1 MTLVR
6 LRLAALLAPAL
17 AACHDRNAGDDG
29 GDTTAAS
36 SDDGSLDTSMSTA
49 ADSGG
54 NGDCMLQ
61 ESFDQDGSSWPAQ
74 WTAVGGVAIADV
86 QGGRGRLVP
95 TTSSYSLARMVAPL
109 GCSDVEVTF
118 SFEFTNPNTQ
128 GVGFYVRQNGGHL
141 QSTTPAGQG
150 YAVFA
155 EAFRDPVGIGAWHEL
170 GGSEVMIEPIEP
182 VPLSPNTVYHVRYRV
197 TQQSPST
204 TSLQA
209 RVWPDGH
216 AEPTT
221 WQLERTDAS
230 AALQGRAGGV
240 AIDAWS
246 ALTSGTA
253 SDLFVDDVVV
263 SPAQ

>member
-1 MTLVR
+1 MNL
-6 LRLAALLAPAL
+6 LRFAAVFALAP
-17 AACHDRNAGDDG
+17 AACHDRDQGDDG
-29 GDTTAAS
+29 GDTTA
-36 SDDGSLDTSMSTA
+36 DTSGAGSFDTSIGTA

-54 NGDCMLQ
+54 VGDCMLQ
-61 ESFDQDGSSWPAQ
+61 ESFDQDGSSWPSP
-74 WTAVGGVAIADV
+74 WTAVGGVAVADV

-118 SFEFTNPNTQ
+118 SFEFTSANTQ

-141 QSTTPAGQG
+141 QATTPRGQG

-155 EAFRDPVGIGAWHEL
+155 EAFRDPAGVGAWHEL
-170 GGSEVMIEPIEP
+170 DGNEVMIEPIAP
-182 VPLSPNTVYHVRYRV
+182 MALAPNTLYRVRYRV
-197 TQQSPST
+197 TQQDAST

-209 RVWPDGH
+209 RVWPDGS

-230 AALQGRAGGV
+230 PALQSRAGGV

-246 ALTSGTA
+246 ALTSGSA

-263 SPAQ
+263 TAAP